1 MQSDYWN
8 DFYKTGKVS
17 DYLKYVNSAG
27 NTADGNREYSGR
39 DNQSYGMETVKYA
52 GKSNGNGSGGYTGW

>member
-8 DFYKTGKVS
+8 DFYQTGKVS

-27 NTADGNREYSGR
+27 NTADSSREYKRGEK
-39 DNQSYGMETVKYA
+39 QSDQMETVRYA
-52 GKSNGNGSGGYTGW
+52 GKSNGNGAFGHSGW